1 MARHPED
8 GRDFQ
13 QKTCGPGARLALTM
27 FNWIDRL
34 PDAVREPVLARCST
48 ICLQQ
53 GEFLWSRGDKDYDLY
68 QLVEGELHL
77 YTLTTEGKKLLY
89 ITFTGGDCTGENG
102 MVDGE
107 PRYHM
112 AQAVKATQLRRLA
125 RADYTEL
132 SRLHPELNW
141 EMLKMMSRRS
151 RILYEYMDAMS
162 LLPMSV
168 RIASRLCLLLDTK
181 LAGRPATSEV
191 DLQVTQED
199 IGHMLATTRQSVSK
213 ILVEWQRSGIIN
225 MRYGKIIV
233 LDPVALRQQ
242 RLS

>member
-1 MARHPED
+1 MAKHPED
-8 GRDFQ
+8 GNEVQ
-13 QKTCGPGARLALTM
+13 QQARGSGARLALTV

-34 PDAVREPVLARCST
+34 PDAARQPVLARCST
-48 ICLQQ
+48 ICLRH
-53 GEFLWSRGDKDYDLY
+53 GEFLWSRGDKDCDLY
-68 QLVEGELHL
+68 QLIEGELHL

-89 ITFTGGDCTGENG
+89 ITFTSGDCTGENG

-107 PRYHM
+107 PRHHM
-112 AQAVKATQLRRLA
+112 AQVVTTTRLRRLS
-125 RADYTEL
+125 RADYIEL
-132 SRLHPELNW
+132 SRTHPELNW

-181 LAGRPATSEV
+181 LTGKTATGEV
-191 DLQVTQED
+191 DLQITQED

-213 ILVEWQRSGIIN
+213 ILAEWQRCGIIN

-233 LDPVALRQQ
+233 IDPVALRQQ